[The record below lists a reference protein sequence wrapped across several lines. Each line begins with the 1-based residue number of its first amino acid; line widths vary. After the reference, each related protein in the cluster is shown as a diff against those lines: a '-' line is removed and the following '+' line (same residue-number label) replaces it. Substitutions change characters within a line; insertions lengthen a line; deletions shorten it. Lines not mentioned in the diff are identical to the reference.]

1 MGLFKPIWMTEKLS
15 KTEKAVAAVREIK
28 DQEKLYEIAVNAP
41 QIEVI
46 SAAISC
52 LEDDHLLAEYA
63 RTEIGHFNT
72 RDLALSCIK
81 DQDLLTHLALTG
93 DSWLAYQAAKYVEDP
108 DLLLEIAMSD
118 SFANVYCASRIKDP
132 ETKRKAQKEIE
143 RKKEMERKKRETARV
158 SKNSAR
164 MTERLKKVS
173 ENKLHALIT
182 EAYAERR
189 SPSNREPWTD
199 IQDEIE
205 RRIRCLSGSGNVAL
219 LEELIQDR
227 DLEFKTALTCIEGL
241 FSKAFDNTDGI
252 DGLRGRVLEGFIANR
267 LSDGDVSYEFVK
279 LACAL
284 PPDAQKKYGFEVYTT
299 ESGCDE
305 PDGHVTWERTHV
317 RWRDRYYYYP

>member
-28 DQEKLYEIAVNAP
+28 DQDKLYEIAVNAP
-41 QIEVI
+41 QLEVI
-46 SAAISC
+46 FAAIRC

-63 RTEIGHFNT
+63 RTMAGCYNT

-81 DQDLLTHLALTG
+81 NQGLLTHLALTG
-93 DSWLAYQAAKYVEDP
+93 GDWLADCAAKYVKDP
-108 DLLLEIAMSD
+108 ELLLEIAMSD
-118 SFANVYCASRIKDP
+118 SFAAADCASRIKDP
-132 ETKRKAQKEIE
+132 EAKRKAQKEIE
-143 RKKEMERKKRETARV
+143 RKKRETARIL
-158 SKNSAR
+158 NIPAR
-164 MTERLKKVS
+164 MTDRLKKVS
-173 ENKLHALIT
+173 ENKLHDLIT

-189 SPSNREPWTD
+189 SPSQREPWMD
-199 IQDEIE
+199 IQKEIE
-205 RRIRCLSGSGNVAL
+205 RRIRRLPSNGNVAL

-227 DLEFKTALTCIEGL
+227 GLEFKTALTCIEAL
-241 FSKAFDNTDGI
+241 FSEALDNTDGI
-252 DGLRGRVLEGFIANR
+252 DELRGRVLEDFIANR
-267 LSDGDVSYEFVK
+267 LSNGDVSSEFVR
-279 LACAL
+279 LACTL